1 MAVRLFLSPKA
12 TAAEEKEVRPAGGK
26 VEFFR
31 YREGKQKP
39 VNKRK
44 NRRLD
49 MKKIALALAIVF
61 AFTSVSFAAFTPV
74 TKTGTVTV
82 TVEGSA
88 LFSIAAF
95 KVLPSLTGGQD
106 TIISSNLNGDMD
118 FGTVKTDPA
127 SVLDPTTNPYGV
139 GVARVGSSH
148 YAQIRFY
155 CNNNIDR
162 YQVTMNL
169 SGPMF
174 TNIVVPTGSTSP
186 TILHFAC
193 VDMEGIGETGQVT
206 QDNTNLN
213 WEASDGA
220 SVAGLYDLYPNTDY
234 VLYDTKGNAMSDMFV
249 AFVFM
254 NNVSPGVY
262 SGTYTG
268 TATYT
273 MSQM

>member
-1 MAVRLFLSPKA
+1 
-12 TAAEEKEVRPAGGK
+12 
-26 VEFFR
+26 
-31 YREGKQKP
+31 
-39 VNKRK
+39 
-44 NRRLD
+44 
-49 MKKIALALAIVF
+49 MKKLALALAIVF
-61 AFTSVSFAAFTPV
+61 AFTSVSFAAFTPQ
-74 TKTGTVTV
+74 TQTGTVTV

-95 KVLPSLTGGQD
+95 KVLPGQGGAAD
-106 TIISSNLNGDMD
+106 TIESSNTTGDLD
-118 FGTVKTDPA
+118 FGVVKT
-127 SVLDPTTNPYGV
+127 SVVLDPTSNPYGV

-174 TNIVVPTGSTSP
+174 TGIVPPTSSTSP
-186 TILHFAC
+186 TICHFAC
-193 VDMEGIGETGQVT
+193 VDMLGIGDAGQETL
-206 QDNTNLN
+206 NNNNLN

-220 SVAGLYDLYPNTDY
+220 SVSGLYDLFPNTDY
-234 VLYDTKGNAMSDMFV
+234 VLYDTKDAAMSDMFV
-249 AFVFM
+249 AFIFM

-273 MSQM
+273 MSQL